1 MESGAKWSTGRKRK
15 RCGSQIRARE
25 DEEGSL
31 QGHEVGVCVPL
42 ARFSNAPRKATRNNE
57 CRSND
62 PQTPKRGVHSIPDAK
77 VNCPSGR
84 ASFGV
89 TFPTVR
95 SKTPVKCPEYALGGG
110 GGWAALELTGTTLV
124 HTRFDL
130 TVAKLTLSLA
140 FRPRPGKPCHCNFA
154 TVKFRK

>member
-1 MESGAKWSTGRKRK
+1 MCPSPGSQMLQEKLQGTMNVGAMTHKRLNAVYIASPTRKSIVRAGGPHFESHFPLYGAK
-15 RCGSQIRARE
+15 
-25 DEEGSL
+25 L
-31 QGHEVGVCVPL
+31 L
-42 ARFSNAPRKATRNNE
+42 SNA
-57 CRSND
+57 RSM
-62 PQTPKRGVHSIPDAK
+62 RW
-77 VNCPSGR
+77 
-84 ASFGV
+84 
-89 TFPTVR
+89 
-95 SKTPVKCPEYALGGG
+95 GGG